1 MKHNIKITTILLII
15 FVLAQFIG
23 IGIIYGYIDQ
33 EKSAQEGETV
43 FIDLPIGER
52 PPMEEKTS
60 FIPLV
65 IAIILGT
72 IVLLLLI
79 KYNLQWIWKI
89 WFLFAIVLSLT
100 IAWGAFIEMRIAL
113 FLALFFGIWKIFK
126 NNVWVQNFTELFVY
140 GGLAAIFSPV
150 FSLWSVIALLFL
162 ISIYDYYAVNKSKH
176 MVTLAK
182 SQTKAKIF
190 AGLMI
195 PYKVSK
201 TAIKKTKEKVKS
213 IKAKV
218 KTIPTKTRTA
228 ILGGG
233 DIGFPLI
240 FAGVILKEMGLWQ
253 ALIIPIFSTMGLA
266 FLFWYGKED
275 KFYPA
280 MPFISAGCLLGLGIV
295 YLLGFIV

>member
-1 MKHNIKITTILLII
+1 MKHNIKITTILLVI

-23 IGIIYGYIDQ
+23 IGIIYGYIDH

-43 FIDLPIGER
+43 FRDLPIGER
-52 PPMEEKTS
+52 PPMEEETS
-60 FIPLV
+60 FIPLI
-65 IAIILGT
+65 IAIVVGT

-113 FLALFFGIWKIFK
+113 FLALVFGIWKIFK
-126 NNVWVQNFTELFVY
+126 NNVWIQNFTELFVY
-140 GGLAAIFSPV
+140 GGLAAIFAPV
-150 FSLWSVIALLFL
+150 FSLWSVIILLIL
-162 ISIYDYYAVNKSKH
+162 ISAYDYYAVNKSKH

-195 PYKVSK
+195 PYKVGK
-201 TAIKKTKEKVKS
+201 ETLKATKEKVKS
-213 IKAKV
+213 V
-218 KTIPTKTRTA
+218 PVKTRTA
-228 ILGGG
+228 VLGGG

-240 FAGVILKEMGLWQ
+240 FAGVILKEIGLWQ
-253 ALIIPIFSTMGLA
+253 ALIIPIFSTIGLA
-266 FLFWYGKED
+266 VLFWIGKED

-280 MPFISAGCLLGLGIV
+280 MPFISAGCLVGLGV
-295 YLLGFIV
+295 AYLLGFII